1 MAKIKKS
8 DIALVRTV
16 FLIFLSLVSF
26 IAGFSFS
33 NKQYSQKRN
42 PDAPRIRST
51 PDRFFG
57 VPQTQTAIFHHE
69 PSEHIEMPDD

>member
-16 FLIFLSLVSF
+16 FLILLSLVSF

-33 NKQYSQKRN
+33 NKKNSQKRN
-42 PDAPRIRST
+42 PNVPRIRST

-57 VPQTQTAIFHHE
+57 VPQNQTAMFFLE
-69 PSEHIEMPDD
+69 PEVTD

>member
-16 FLIFLSLVSF
+16 FLILLSLVSF

-33 NKQYSQKRN
+33 NKKYSQRRN
-42 PDAPRIRST
+42 PNVPHIRRT
-51 PDRFFG
+51 PDRYFG
-57 VPQTQTAIFHHE
+57 VPQNQTAMFFLE
-69 PSEHIEMPDD
+69 PEEAD